1 MSRPEATHVA
11 NCFDLGEH
19 EQQGC
24 WLLMNRARSL
34 LQDRVVPT
42 KITVGLNL
50 EEMDSSWTHTHIHLI
65 PR

>member
-1 MSRPEATHVA
+1 
-11 NCFDLGEH
+11 
-19 EQQGC
+19 
-24 WLLMNRARSL
+24 MNRARSL